1 MLLLLKNK
9 ESEVIELKK
18 NIVGLLFSLGVILV
32 GMTGCGE
39 AKDTGQG
46 TAQSTIETVADKSGK
61 EDSETNQ
68 ETVADSGTDV
78 KAENQLDD
86 HASDSGE
93 TNILIAY
100 FSHAGENYNV
110 GVIEKG
116 NTEILAE
123 MVAEITGGDLFEIKT
138 VNEYPTE
145 YKACTDVAKQELNDK
160 ARPELAASVD
170 NMDQYSVCFLCYP
183 IWWGNLPM
191 AAYSFLDEYDWSGKT
206 IITLNTHEGSGKAG
220 TPDKISKYLSGATV
234 IDGLAIQGAT
244 AQNSQDSARAAIEE
258 WLAELGY

>member
-1 MLLLLKNK
+1 MLWMLINK
-9 ESEVIELKK
+9 ESEVLELKK
-18 NIVGLLFSLGVILV
+18 NIVALLFSLGVILV

-46 TAQSTIETVADKSGK
+46 TGRSTTETVAGKSDK
-61 EDSETNQ
+61 EDSGTMKET
-68 ETVADSGTDV
+68 AASSGTDV
-78 KAENQLDD
+78 KAENQSNDN
-86 HASDSGE
+86 ASDSGD

-116 NTEILAE
+116 NTKILAE
-123 MVAEITGGDLFEIKT
+123 MVAEITGGDLFEIQT

-183 IWWGNLPM
+183 IWWGDLPM

-206 IITLNTHEGSGKAG
+206 IITLNTHEGSGQAG
-220 TPDKISKYLSGATV
+220 STAALKKHCKGATV
-234 IDGLAIQGAT
+234 GSGLAVHGAD
-244 AQNSQDSARAAIEE
+244 AARSESTVAA
-258 WLAELGY
+258 WAKKELG